1 MMFLP
6 IGQFVLRTSSKPST
20 YLTFRICQRS
30 TESSSCPTTF
40 RWTCPSLRGTSF
52 LQRVSSTTCSS
63 GTPSKGIRRSLRPP
77 SRPSDLR
84 WFICCT
90 LTPALLGGGCG
101 RLSTALVQPETR
113 RLCSRVFIVR
123 SEEHTSEL
131 QSLTN
136 LVCR

>member
-1 MMFLP
+1 MMFLG

-20 YLTFRICQRS
+20 YLTYRICQRY

-52 LQRVSSTTCSS
+52 LQRVSNTTCSS
-63 GTPSKGIRRSLRPP
+63 VTPSKGIRRSLCPP

-84 WFICCT
+84 WFICIT

-101 RLSTALVQPETR
+101 RLSTALGQRETR
-113 RLCSRVFIVR
+113 RLSAGDFIV
-123 SEEHTSEL
+123 
-131 QSLTN
+131 
-136 LVCR
+136 V